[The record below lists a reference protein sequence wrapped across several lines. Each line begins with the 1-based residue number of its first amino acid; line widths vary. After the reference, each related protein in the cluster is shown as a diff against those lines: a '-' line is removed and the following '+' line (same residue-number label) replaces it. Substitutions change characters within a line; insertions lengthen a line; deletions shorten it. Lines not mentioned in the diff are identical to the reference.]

1 MIENLKKQLEC
12 KNIEY
17 EGVTFKLYGLFSG
30 SVYKRLWIDLPDL
43 WDFEYE
49 SLLQGKMAKELE
61 TVAPYLV
68 ELPFE
73 NKHLDE
79 ILKSYGQNG
88 CVFFCSPLA
97 FDEALQRMREV
108 LIVKNKAGMEGYLRF
123 YRPDVFRTLI
133 KKHNIGLLKNMF
145 KQVMYYYCE
154 SENNPMTLNRYR
166 YDNQSMQC
174 DQISLKEEEETK
186 DEK

>member
-1 MIENLKKQLEC
+1 VIEDLKKQLEC

-17 EGVTFKLYGLFSG
+17 EDYTFRLYGLFSG
-30 SVYKRLWIDLPDL
+30 SVYKRLWIDLPDS
-43 WDFEYE
+43 WDFKYG
-49 SLLQGKMAKELE
+49 SLLQGKMAEELE

-68 ELPFE
+68 ELSFKSE
-73 NKHLDE
+73 YLDE

-88 CVFFCSPLA
+88 CVFFCSPLV

-108 LIVKNKAGMEGYLRF
+108 LIVQNKEGMEGYLRF

-154 SENNPMTLNRYR
+154 EENDPTILNRYR
-166 YDNQSMQC
+166 YDNKSMQF
-174 DQISLKEEEETK
+174 DQFSLKDKEEIK
-186 DEK
+186 R